1 MKKRIIILLL
11 ILSILAVFAACG
23 DKAAPVDTPAP
34 EAPAPEEAAP
44 AAPEPEE
51 AAEEEI
57 LPEEPSRDPEQ
68 EEPEAPVTVDLD
80 QVRTAM
86 MDHLEIADP
95 FLLDTD
101 ALLNLYG
108 IDSAWVAQ
116 SASFVTMSGTFPD
129 EVILTE
135 AVDADAAA
143 SIAQCL
149 QNRLDEVLVQSKSYD
164 AENYAAAQ
172 ACQVRTDGLYV
183 CLLLSPK
190 QAEMAEIYQSLIQD

>member
-1 MKKRIIILLL
+1 MKKQILFLLL
-11 ILSILAVFAACG
+11 VLSLLAVFAACG
-23 DKAAPVDTPAP
+23 EKAAPVNAPA

-44 AAPEPEE
+44 EH
-51 AAEEEI
+51 EEEEKVEEV
-57 LPEEPSRDPEQ
+57 LPEEPSQ
-68 EEPEAPVTVDLD
+68 EPETPETPATVELD

-86 MDHLEIADP
+86 IDQLEITDP

-129 EVILTE
+129 EVILIE
-135 AVDADAAA
+135 AADTAAA
-143 SIAQCL
+143 ESIAQCL